1 MRHGSHLNP
10 PNRFETVATVTDWE
24 QLSPEEQ
31 SEEAKLDREVV
42 YLEDAARSIVSENQ
56 SPDIPFR
63 WSLNPYRG
71 CVHACPYCY
80 ARNSHEYLGLN
91 AGRDFETRIF
101 VKHDAPELFREFLA
115 KKTYQ
120 CEQIAFSGVTDCYQP
135 IERKLQLTRD
145 CLQVASQCGQPISI
159 VTKNKLVL
167 RDLDVLAAMSQRGLA
182 NVGVSLTTLDS
193 ELARDMEPRTSTPQA
208 RLDAIEKLAS
218 SGVPVRVMVAPVI
231 PGLNDHEIPALLEA
245 AREAGAT
252 EANYILLRLPLTVE
266 PVFVEWIER
275 VRPTQAAKV
284 GAFVR
289 DTRGGKMYDSA
300 MGQRMTGT
308 GERAKQIGEL
318 FGVFRQQLGYTR
330 LPKLDT
336 LQFVKPEK
344 DERQGRLF

>member
-10 PNRFETVATVTDWE
+10 PNRFETVATVADWE

-42 YLEDAARSIVSENQ
+42 YLEDTAQSIISENQ

-91 AGRDFETRIF
+91 AGRDFETRIL
-101 VKHDAPELFREFLA
+101 VKHDAPKLFRAFLA

-135 IERKLQLTRD
+135 IERKLRLTRA
-145 CLQVASQCGQPISI
+145 CMEVASQCGQPVSI

-182 NVGVSLTTLDS
+182 NVGVSLTTLDGQ
-193 ELARDMEPRTSTPQA
+193 LARDMEPRTSTPLA
-208 RLDAIEKLAS
+208 RLDAIEKLSS

-231 PGLNDHEIPALLEA
+231 PGLNDHEIPAILKA
-245 AREAGAT
+245 ARDAGAT

-266 PVFVEWIER
+266 PVFLEWVQR
-275 VRPTQAAKV
+275 VRPNLAAKV
-284 GAFVR
+284 ESFVR
-289 DTRGGKMYDSA
+289 ETRDGKMYDSKV
-300 MGQRMTGT
+300 GQRMTGT

-330 LPKLDT
+330 LPQLDT
-336 LQFVKPEK
+336 TQFVRPEK
-344 DERQGRLF
+344 DGRQGWLF